1 MRSAV
6 AASSQG
12 AAHMQPAIWS
22 RWPLRRRPLCALHQP
37 SHRMHGCT
45 TVATPTVLGGVA
57 VEVTADYSRRVAR
70 GDSGRESWRGARAT
84 RGGGRESVVGW
95 VATALRLL
103 SGMRLKTLYTQTT
116 HQFWFAFCA
125 FRGRARA
132 LALAEYERV
141 LGRRVAWPYL
151 AQLEPLASQVRQHYH
166 GPEPRGPRGDAPP
179 LSSSASVLRAREC
192 ARLDVPLLSEHAA
205 FWVAA
210 LSP

>member
-1 MRSAV
+1 
-6 AASSQG
+6 
-12 AAHMQPAIWS
+12 MQPAIWS

-103 SGMRLKTLYTQTT
+103 SGMRLKTLI
-116 HQFWFAFCA
+116 HKRRISFGSRFALSEV
-125 FRGRARA
+125 A
-132 LALAEYERV
+132 LAHWHSPSTNESSGVGWRGPISRNLNLSRRKSGNTITGQNLADLAATLHLSQVQPRSCVQENARV
-141 LGRRVAWPYL
+141 LMCPLFQSTRRFGWLRSARSD
-151 AQLEPLASQVRQHYH
+151 AATRTPLPA
-166 GPEPRGPRGDAPP
+166 
-179 LSSSASVLRAREC
+179 AR
-192 ARLDVPLLSEHAA
+192 S
-205 FWVAA
+205 
-210 LSP
+210 